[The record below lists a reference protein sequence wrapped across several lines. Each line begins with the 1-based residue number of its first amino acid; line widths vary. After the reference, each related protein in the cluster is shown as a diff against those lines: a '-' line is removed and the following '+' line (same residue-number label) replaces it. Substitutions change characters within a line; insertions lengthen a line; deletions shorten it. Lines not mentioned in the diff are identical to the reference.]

1 MKRSL
6 NQREKRLL
14 ALCIGTIFLV
24 VNVLIFREFNIRR
37 KAMQSSLEDMEQR
50 AAINNGL
57 ISDRPFWEKRLAWLD
72 SHMPYT
78 DSAGRS
84 QGQLL
89 EDLQNAALDNE
100 LKITSQTLL
109 EPLALDHCNEVAVSL
124 RIRGDQDK
132 MMRLLLTLQSP
143 DQFTAIKAFDLQL
156 DTRAREKTPQAEC
169 NLTVARWFN
178 SEPPPGTPVAP
189 QPAPPTT
196 EPEPLSPLDSPSGVE
211 KALGAPE
218 KI

>member
-14 ALCIGTIFLV
+14 ALCIGTIFIV
-24 VNVLIFREFNIRR
+24 FNVLIFREFGIRR
-37 KAMQSSLEDMEQR
+37 KAMLASLEDMEQR
-50 AAINNGL
+50 VAINNGL
-57 ISDRPFWEKRLAWLD
+57 ISDRPVWEKRLAWLD
-72 SHMPYT
+72 THMPYT

-89 EDLQNAALDNE
+89 EDLQNAALDSE

-124 RIRGDQDK
+124 RVRGDQEK
-132 MMRLLLTLQSP
+132 MMRLLLMLQAP
-143 DQFTAIKAFDLQL
+143 DRFTAIKAFDLQL
-156 DTRAREKTPQAEC
+156 DTRSKEKTPQAEC

-178 SEPPPGTPVAP
+178 SEPPPGT
-189 QPAPPTT
+189 QPAAEPAPA
-196 EPEPLSPLDSPSGVE
+196 EPEPLSPLESPSGVE
-211 KALGAPE
+211 KALAAPE

>member
-6 NQREKRLL
+6 NKREKRLL
-14 ALCIGTIFLV
+14 ALCIGAIFLV
-24 VNVLIFREFNIRR
+24 GNILLFREFNIRR
-37 KAMQSSLEDMEQR
+37 KAMVSSLEDMEQR

-72 SHMPYT
+72 THMPYT

-89 EDLQNAALDNE
+89 EDLQNASLDNE
-100 LKITSQTLL
+100 LKIISQTLL

-132 MMRLLLTLQSP
+132 MMRLLLMLQSP
-143 DQFTAIKAFDLQL
+143 EQFTAIKAFDLQL

-178 SEPPPGTPVAP
+178 SEPPPGAP
-189 QPAPPTT
+189 PAAEPAPAPS
-196 EPEPLSPLDSPSGVE
+196 EPEPINPLDAPSGVE
-211 KALGAPE
+211 KALSAPE

>member
-14 ALCIGTIFLV
+14 ALCLGTIFLV
-24 VNVLIFREFNIRR
+24 VNVLAFREFSIRR
-37 KAMQSSLEDMEQR
+37 KAMMASLEDMEQR
-50 AAINNGL
+50 VAINNGL

-72 SHMPYT
+72 AHMPYT

-132 MMRLLLTLQSP
+132 MMRLLLLLQAP
-143 DQFTAIKAFDLQL
+143 DTFTAIKSFDLQL

-178 SEPPPGTPVAP
+178 SEPPPGV
-189 QPAPPTT
+189 QPAAEPAPT
-196 EPEPLSPLDSPSGVE
+196 EPEPLSPLESPSGVE
-211 KALGAPE
+211 KALSAPE